1 MYTPLQV
8 IFWRH
13 AEAEDASSADGADA
27 DLRRELTRQGRR
39 DASRMAAWIKAHVP
53 KPWTVR
59 ASPAR
64 RTMQTANALVD
75 DPYTESL
82 LAPGGSVDDV
92 LRVIEH
98 HRGQPSALVLCG
110 HQPTLG
116 AAALRWISG
125 AEGDF
130 SVRKGAVLWVM
141 ERQREGA
148 GARVLRACVSPD
160 LLE

>member
-1 MYTPLQV
+1 MHTPLQV

-13 AEAEDASSADGADA
+13 AEAEDAVPGDVADSDF
-27 DLRRELTRQGRR
+27 RRELTRQGRR

-59 ASPAR
+59 ASPAH
-64 RTMQTANALVD
+64 RTIQTATALVD
-75 DPYTESL
+75 DPYADSL
-82 LAPGGSVDDV
+82 LAPGASADDM
-92 LRVIEH
+92 LGVIEH

-116 AAALRWISG
+116 AAALRWLSG
-125 AEGDF
+125 STSDF
-130 SVRKGAVLWVM
+130 SVRKGAMLWIV

-148 GARVLRACVSPD
+148 GARVLRACLSPD
-160 LLE
+160 LLD